1 MLECA
6 QNIVN
11 TDVFDRFCFFDFFM
25 NSESSRLNFSDF
37 LSALG
42 SPEGTFG

>member
-6 QNIVN
+6 QNTVN
-11 TDVFDRFCFFDFFM
+11 TRVFNRFHFFDFFM
-25 NSESSRLNFSDF
+25 NCESSRLDFSDF
-37 LSALG
+37 WGALG